1 MKMKNSNYLWLLGT
15 LFCTALCFTAC
26 GDDEDGI
33 SGDAESLIVGAWQST
48 RTSGYE
54 IEDGDKNQW
63 DEKYTSEKYVF
74 NDNGKGSFSDT
85 SDGDYYSFNWEI
97 SGNKLIL
104 DEGSIEE
111 EKYTISKLDA
121 NTLVLELSYK
131 EDGYE
136 YYGQGTYKRIG
147 SSASGDDNEEATGKG
162 SVKITKI
169 SAQKKTTTGLQINV
183 TLQTSGVSASEIK
196 SLGVVGGPTSDAE
209 GSLYAS
215 LGGGQTSGTCKI
227 VAGLRSKTTY
237 YIKGVLK
244 TTSGTVYS
252 PIKSVTTP

>member
-1 MKMKNSNYLWLLGT
+1 MKRSNYLWLLGT
-15 LFCTALCFTAC
+15 LFCTMLCFTAC

-48 RTSGYE
+48 RTNGNE
-54 IEDGDKNQW
+54 IEDGEKDQW
-63 DEKYTSEKYVF
+63 DEKYTEDKFIF
-74 NDNGKGSFSDT
+74 NDNGSGSLYRRNSFN
-85 SDGDYYSFNWEI
+85 YSFNWRI

-104 DEGSIEE
+104 DEGSDEE
-111 EKYTISKLDA
+111 EQYTISQLNA
-121 NTLVLELSYK
+121 NTLVLTLNYK
-131 EDGYE
+131 EKGYE
-136 YYGQGTYKRIG
+136 YYSQDTYERIG
-147 SSASGDDNEEATGKG
+147 SNTSNGDKEESTGKG

-169 SAQKKTTTGLQINV
+169 SAQKKTTTGLQIEV

-196 SLGVVGGPTSDAE
+196 SLGVIGGPTSDAE

-227 VAGLRSKTTY
+227 VAGLKSKTTY
-237 YIKGVLK
+237 YIKGALK

-252 PIKSVTTP
+252 SIKSVTTP